1 LRKKQFGTFLVHL
14 SANESTMPRLH
25 LIGTLVLV
33 LVVTLAMAG
42 FYSWQNERAQHTA
55 FERIEQ
61 VITQQQKERLGAEM
75 QSAMDYLEFLRL
87 STEEVLRRNA
97 VEKVDSA
104 MQVAQA
110 IYDQETGR
118 HPPAGVKKLI
128 IETLRPMRFFDGR
141 GYFFIDDMQGRFV
154 LLPIRPEWEGRA
166 ALDNQDD
173 KGTYIMRGLIDAARQ
188 PQGTGFHRYRWYRPD
203 APTEMADKLAYVRY
217 FAPFD
222 WLIGTGDYLYEWE
235 NQQQKMALQRLH
247 ALRFGASGAVGVMDR
262 DGRLLLSPKDASL
275 QGLLPAEVPGTQ
287 RRAVEKIR
295 AAAQAGGGF
304 VEYEW
309 PRPGAREGEP
319 LGRKTAL
326 VSTYAPWGWTVVVA
340 MYDDEL
346 QSPLRAQTQAQQHEQ
361 TQRRVELA
369 LMLVAALALGLAG
382 SFGFSRWSRRLFTR
396 YHRELQRAQEDLR
409 IAATAFESQ
418 EGIFVTDRHRKILRV
433 NRSFTSI
440 TGYSAVEAL
449 GQTPS
454 LMKSGRHGQAF
465 YDTMHTALAATGEWS
480 GEIWNRRKD
489 GTIFPEWLA
498 ITAVKTDAGEVTHYV
513 GTLTDITL
521 RKAAEEEIRHLAF
534 YDPLTRLPNR
544 RLLRDRLRQALLTC
558 RRTQHRGALMFID
571 LDNFKLVN
579 DSLGHDQGDL
589 LLQEMARRLVAAVR
603 QGDTVAR
610 LGGDEFVVVLED
622 LSHEATA
629 AARQAEA
636 VAEKML
642 QSLATSM
649 TLADQ
654 AVQIS
659 CSIGVVLFAD
669 DTLQPEDMMKHADLA
684 MYRAKES
691 GRNAVRFFDP
701 EMHAA
706 VVKRVALEQDLRT
719 GLQEGQLRLYYQA
732 QVDGQGRIIGAEALA
747 RWLHPGR
754 GMVSPG
760 EFIPLAEECGLILP
774 LGQWVLQTACEQLA
788 RWAHEPG
795 REHLTLAI
803 NVSGRQ
809 LHQQDFVAQVLQTL
823 AQTGA
828 PAHLLKLELTESLLL
843 EHPEDAIAKMNALQ
857 VHGVG
862 FALDDFGTGYSSL
875 ALLRLLPLSHLKID
889 QSFVHNLGTDPRA
902 TAIVRTLATL
912 ADSLGMSVIAEG
924 VETQEQRD
932 HLARN
937 GCHACQGYLFGRPV
951 PVEEFMR

>member
-1 LRKKQFGTFLVHL
+1 
-14 SANESTMPRLH
+14 
-25 LIGTLVLV
+25 
-33 LVVTLAMAG
+33 
-42 FYSWQNERAQHTA
+42 
-55 FERIEQ
+55 
-61 VITQQQKERLGAEM
+61 
-75 QSAMDYLEFLRL
+75 
-87 STEEVLRRNA
+87 
-97 VEKVDSA
+97 
-104 MQVAQA
+104 
-110 IYDQETGR
+110 
-118 HPPAGVKKLI
+118 
-128 IETLRPMRFFDGR
+128 
-141 GYFFIDDMQGRFV
+141 
-154 LLPIRPEWEGRA
+154 
-166 ALDNQDD
+166 
-173 KGTYIMRGLIDAARQ
+173 
-188 PQGTGFHRYRWYRPD
+188 
-203 APTEMADKLAYVRY
+203 
-217 FAPFD
+217 
-222 WLIGTGDYLYEWE
+222 
-235 NQQQKMALQRLH
+235 
-247 ALRFGASGAVGVMDR
+247 
-262 DGRLLLSPKDASL
+262 
-275 QGLLPAEVPGTQ
+275 
-287 RRAVEKIR
+287 VEKIR

-319 LGRKTAL
+319 LGSKTAL

-513 GTLTDITL
+513 GTLIDITL

-544 RLLRDRLRQALLTC
+544 RLLRDRLSQALLTC

-669 DTLQPEDMMKHADLA
+669 DTL
-684 MYRAKES
+684 
-691 GRNAVRFFDP
+691 
-701 EMHAA
+701 
-706 VVKRVALEQDLRT
+706 
-719 GLQEGQLRLYYQA
+719 
-732 QVDGQGRIIGAEALA
+732 
-747 RWLHPGR
+747 HPK
-754 GMVSPG
+754 
-760 EFIPLAEECGLILP
+760 
-774 LGQWVLQTACEQLA
+774 T
-788 RWAHEPG
+788 
-795 REHLTLAI
+795 
-803 NVSGRQ
+803 
-809 LHQQDFVAQVLQTL
+809 
-823 AQTGA
+823 
-828 PAHLLKLELTESLLL
+828 
-843 EHPEDAIAKMNALQ
+843 
-857 VHGVG
+857 
-862 FALDDFGTGYSSL
+862 
-875 ALLRLLPLSHLKID
+875 
-889 QSFVHNLGTDPRA
+889 
-902 TAIVRTLATL
+902 
-912 ADSLGMSVIAEG
+912 
-924 VETQEQRD
+924 
-932 HLARN
+932 
-937 GCHACQGYLFGRPV
+937 
-951 PVEEFMR
+951 